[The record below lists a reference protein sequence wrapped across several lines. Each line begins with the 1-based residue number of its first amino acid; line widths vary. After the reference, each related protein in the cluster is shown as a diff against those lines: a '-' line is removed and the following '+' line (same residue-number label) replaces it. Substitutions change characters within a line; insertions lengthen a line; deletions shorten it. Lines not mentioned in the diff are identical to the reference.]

1 MCSGPPTSAA
11 PKPNMPRTPSSQRQC
26 QSPQAESPPSAEDE
40 PHPEE
45 ALAHATG
52 IHLAALRQ
60 FATLRYDP
68 TQIPMREAVME
79 CLGLASEGDDELTL
93 ASLQGDP
100 TADQRGRG
108 GGRGPSTYWIRR
120 WKMRSEASKRGFE
133 RAYLQLLQDV
143 VLPHIGDPRGICY
156 QRDPTFRCHVP
167 GGGPPNGR
175 PHCDASYGH
184 SRAELNFWL
193 PLTAVWG
200 SNSLYSESAPGRAD
214 FAPFELHHGQIARF
228 WGNQCHHYTTP
239 NHTGSCRVSL
249 DFRVVPRS
257 CFLER
262 YPGGM
267 RDDGSLAFSIGGFF
281 GWMGPDGVQVCSR
294 RLQSAYPP
302 SHVSPA
308 GLRGDCDGGGDESD
322 VEGSAWAHV
331 WDEA

>member
-52 IHLAALRQ
+52 IHFAALRQ

-133 RAYLQLLQDV
+133 RAYLQLLQGTPR
-143 VLPHIGDPRGICY
+143 LPTSRGACCLPSPHSRRAPPRK
-156 QRDPTFRCHVP
+156 QRARDDC
-167 GGGPPNGR
+167 GPPPAESLSQMSCCHTSETRAAFAISATRLSAAMFLAVGL
-175 PHCDASYGH
+175 PTGGH
-184 SRAELNFWL
+184 
-193 PLTAVWG
+193 TA
-200 SNSLYSESAPGRAD
+200 
-214 FAPFELHHGQIARF
+214 
-228 WGNQCHHYTTP
+228 TP
-239 NHTGSCRVSL
+239 PTATPALSSTFG
-249 DFRVVPRS
+249 FR
-257 CFLER
+257 
-262 YPGGM
+262 
-267 RDDGSLAFSIGGFF
+267 
-281 GWMGPDGVQVCSR
+281 
-294 RLQSAYPP
+294 
-302 SHVSPA
+302 
-308 GLRGDCDGGGDESD
+308 
-322 VEGSAWAHV
+322 
-331 WDEA
+331 

>member
-1 MCSGPPTSAA
+1 VEDEERSVEAWLRARVPAAA
-11 PKPNMPRTPSSQRQC
+11 PRHT
-26 QSPQAESPPSAEDE
+26 
-40 PHPEE
+40 
-45 ALAHATG
+45 ALAHLTWR
-52 IHLAALRQ
+52 LLPALTSLTPR
-60 FATLRYDP
+60 AP
-68 TQIPMREAVME
+68 TQTARSRRLRLTAGRIP
-79 CLGLASEGDDELTL
+79 LA
-93 ASLQGDP
+93 
-100 TADQRGRG
+100 
-108 GGRGPSTYWIRR
+108 
-120 WKMRSEASKRGFE
+120 
-133 RAYLQLLQDV
+133 DV

-267 RDDGSLAFSIGGFF
+267 RDDGSLNFSIGGFF